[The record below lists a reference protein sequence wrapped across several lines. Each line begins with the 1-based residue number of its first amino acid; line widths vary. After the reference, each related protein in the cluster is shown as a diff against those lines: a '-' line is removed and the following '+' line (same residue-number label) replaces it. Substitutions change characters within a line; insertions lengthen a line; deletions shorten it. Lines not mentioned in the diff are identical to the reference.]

1 MIQFTM
7 VSAIYERMDVH
18 NQKFDEGIANGND
31 PKVEMERIVTSI
43 FKRTTQVVEAYAGD
57 LSKELRLETTK
68 AIARITAN
76 TLTAAAVYPQE
87 LGGFVDEH
95 IQQNVQQ
102 YDEIVED
109 FHKEVAR
116 ARGEDIEER
125 PEKVFNDENPFVE
138 NDVNKSVPVSDQ
150 PKQHVHNL
158 KK

>member
-1 MIQFTM
+1 M

-18 NQKFDEGIANGND
+18 NQKFDEGIAKGND

-68 AIARITAN
+68 AIARVTAN

-125 PEKVFNDENPFVE
+125 PEKVFGDNNPFVE
-138 NDVNKSVPVSDQ
+138 NDVNKSAQVSAQ
-150 PKQHVHNL
+150 PKQDVPNL
-158 KK
+158 NK